1 MKYRRI
7 LTIQDI
13 SCAGQCSM
21 TVALPVLSACGQET
35 CILPS
40 ALLSTHTGG
49 FGKPVVRHLVDTM
62 AETVA
67 HWKQNNIR
75 FDAIL
80 VGYLGSLEAIARI
93 NEILDTMLEPDGKVI
108 IDPAMADH
116 GKLYSGLDETY
127 AKAMEGLC
135 RRADV
140 VLPNITEACMMAGM
154 PYGDCSDQKAV
165 RELLE
170 NLNIPNVLLTG
181 VSLTERDTGF
191 ALYSSGRT
199 SFYAHPRVDR
209 SYHGTGDLFAA
220 AFTGAWMFGKPML
233 RAAEIAAEFTRKS
246 IENTYNNPAHWYGV
260 KFETAIPYLIDLL
273 YK

>member
-1 MKYRRI
+1 M
-7 LTIQDI
+7 
-13 SCAGQCSM
+13 
-21 TVALPVLSACGQET
+21 
-35 CILPS
+35 
-40 ALLSTHTGG
+40 
-49 FGKPVVRHLVDTM
+49 
-62 AETVA
+62 
-67 HWKQNNIR
+67 R
-75 FDAIL
+75 FDASL
-80 VGYLGSLEAIARI
+80 VGYLGSLEAIPRI

-154 PYGDCSDQKAV
+154 PYGDYSDQEAV

-199 SFYAHPRVDR
+199 SFYAHSRVDR